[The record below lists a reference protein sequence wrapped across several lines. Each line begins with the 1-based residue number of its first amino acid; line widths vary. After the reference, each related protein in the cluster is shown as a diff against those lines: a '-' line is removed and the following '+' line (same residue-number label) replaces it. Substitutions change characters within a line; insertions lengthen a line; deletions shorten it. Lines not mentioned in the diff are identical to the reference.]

1 MSLIQNL
8 VIVQDNMA
16 YIPKNKIQINLYTS
30 GGEYAL
36 LSSGQIYIGYYHKL
50 YNGKYFTG
58 KTPNDSNIKEL
69 VALRTEDNGIDDL
82 KFFSLSIPYNPLL
95 PTEQDYQVGEFIRYF
110 NIKRNQAIF
119 TEITKETYDKFQK
132 QDPQVPWRSYRV
144 FSLSWQLTGDINQVA
159 QTNKNITELTES
171 RERVF
176 GLGLYLKEN
185 WTQYYKNPSQK

>member
-1 MSLIQNL
+1 
-8 VIVQDNMA
+8 MA
-16 YIPKNKIQINLYTS
+16 YIPKNKIQTNLYTS
-30 GGEYAL
+30 GGEYIIA
-36 LSSGQIYIGYYHKL
+36 SIQENYIGYYHKL
-50 YNGKYFTG
+50 YNGKFFTG
-58 KTPNDSNIKEL
+58 KTPNDYNSQEL
-69 VALRTEDNGIDDL
+69 IATPFDDGGGITPL
-82 KFFSLSIPYNPLL
+82 VIPYNPLL

-119 TEITKETYDKFQK
+119 TEISKETYDKFKQ

-171 RERVF
+171 RERAF

-185 WTQYYKNPSQK
+185 WTQYYKNPS

>member
-1 MSLIQNL
+1 
-8 VIVQDNMA
+8 MA
-16 YIPKNKIQINLYTS
+16 YIPKNKIQTNLYTS
-30 GGEYAL
+30 GGEYTL
-36 LSSGQIYIGYYHKL
+36 LSSGQNYIGYYYKL

-58 KTPNDSNIKEL
+58 KTPNEPNSEEIIAEVYIDSGGNDFPLI
-69 VALRTEDNGIDDL
+69 V
-82 KFFSLSIPYNPLL
+82 PYNPLL

-119 TEITKETYDKFQK
+119 TEITKETYDKFKQ

-144 FSLSWQLTGDINQVA
+144 FSLSWLLTGDINQVA

-171 RERVF
+171 REQAF

-185 WTQYYKNPSQK
+185 WTQYYKNPS

>member
-1 MSLIQNL
+1 MT
-8 VIVQDNMA
+8 
-16 YIPKNKIQINLYTS
+16 YIPKNKIQINLYTA
-30 GGEYAL
+30 GGEYNDI
-36 LSSGQIYIGYYHKL
+36 SNNIEYIGYYHKL

-58 KTPNDSNIKEL
+58 RTPNDSNIKEL
-69 VALRTEDNGIDDL
+69 IKINDGDGEASSIPVT
-82 KFFSLSIPYNPLL
+82 IPYNPLL

-119 TEITKETYDKFQK
+119 TEITKETYDKFKQ

-171 RERVF
+171 RERAF

-185 WTQYYKNPSQK
+185 WTQYYKNPS